1 MDQNSVRPLKELLD
15 SVRDIDGFPLGKDE
29 DILALSDPPFYTACP
44 NPYINQFIEKYG
56 KPYDPETDSYHREPF
71 VGDVS
76 EGKNDPIYNAHSYHT
91 KVPHKAI
98 MKFIKHYTEEGD
110 IVFDGFCGTGMTGVA
125 AQLLNR
131 KTVLSELSP
140 AATFIAY
147 NYNNPVNPEEFEKE
161 ARKILKEVEK
171 ECGWMYETNHISPKD
186 EHGNDSQLS
195 FSDKASQKG
204 KIHYVVWSDVFIC
217 LYCQNEFVFWDVAVD
232 KINGKVRTIFTCPH
246 CNAEI
251 VKRECKRSVNSLYDS
266 AIQKKITVAK
276 QVPVLINYSYGKKRY
291 EKVPDKDDL
300 ALIKKIEEMEI
311 PYWYPTDK
319 MPDGYNTEQPKK
331 SHGLTHVHHFYTKR
345 NLWILSVIREKV
357 QNQFIYIWVFNSI
370 QNYVTKK
377 QNYMGGGGGI
387 TGTWYIPSLIQ
398 EKNVFDTFIRKI
410 KNVKKAILYF
420 NYKKNSFVVSV
431 NSLTESNVGEN
442 SIDYIFTDP
451 PFGDNLMYSE
461 LNFLWESWLKVHT
474 NNQEEAIINKTQN
487 KGLDEYTELMMECF
501 KEMYRILKPN
511 RWITVE
517 FHNSKASVWNRI
529 QEALARAGFI
539 IAQVAV
545 LDKKQGTFKQVT
557 SAGAVKNDLVI
568 NAYKPKIEFAQ
579 RFLKTAGEGME
590 ADFIVQQ
597 LEHLPVKPNIERS
610 EKMLFSKMLAH
621 YVQNGFKIEYDSTKF
636 YKLLSDNFIELDGYW
651 FLDNQVREYNEWKKN
666 LSLDKSKKVLDG
678 QQILMI
684 SDEKSAL
691 AWIYN
696 FLDIPKTYS
705 DIFTAYQKVTTTTD
719 DIIPELREILNNNFI
734 SEEGKYRRP
743 LGQMEKETINKNR
756 ERELEREFQRLLQ
769 QAREKRGK
777 IQSVRKEVLI
787 YGFTK
792 SYQEGRY
799 DQILTMADKLANN
812 IIKNSVDIMDFVDIA
827 RIKLAGNSDKLW

>member
-15 SVRDIDGFPLGKDE
+15 SVRDIDGFPLGEDE

-131 KTVLSELSP
+131 KTILSELSP

-171 ECGWMYETNHISPKD
+171 ECSWMYETNHISPKD

-195 FSDKASQKG
+195 FSDKVSQKG
-204 KIHYVVWSDVFIC
+204 KVNYTVWSDVFIC
-217 LYCQNEFVFWDVAVD
+217 PYCQNEFVFWDVAVD
-232 KINGKVRTIFTCPH
+232 KINKKVRKNFNCPH
-246 CNAEI
+246 CNAEMA
-251 VKRECKRSVNSLYDS
+251 KRECKRSLNSFYDS

-311 PYWYPTDK
+311 PYWYPTDR
-319 MPDGYNTEQPKK
+319 MPEGDESRRNDKYGI
-331 SHGLTHVHHFYTKR
+331 THAHHFYTKR
-345 NLWILSVIREKV
+345 NLWTLSAINRRINRDSFVKILWVLTSITEGSSKLNRERPWALPSKLPGTLYISSMIREI
-357 QNQFIYIWVFNSI
+357 NILPFF
-370 QNYVTKK
+370 
-377 QNYMGGGGGI
+377 G
-387 TGTWYIPSLIQ
+387 
-398 EKNVFDTFIRKI
+398 RKI
-410 KNVKKAILYF
+410 SRYIRSTCIQKFDAIIGT
-420 NYKKNSFVVSV
+420 NSMTDTRI
-431 NSLTESNVGEN
+431 NSN

-451 PFGDNLMYSE
+451 PFGGNLMYSE
-461 LNFLWESWLKVHT
+461 LNFLWETWLKVYT
-474 NNQEEAIINKTQN
+474 NNLEEAIINKTQN

-529 QEALARAGFI
+529 QEALTRAGFI

-557 SAGAVKNDLVI
+557 SAGAVKNDLII

-636 YKLLSDNFIELDGYW
+636 YKLLSDNFTELDGYW

-666 LSLDKSKKVLDG
+666 LSLDKLKKVLDG

-705 DIFTAYQKVTTTTD
+705 DIFTAYQKVATTTD
-719 DIIPELREILNNNFI
+719 DMIPELREILNNNFI

-743 LGQMEKETINKNR
+743 LGQMEKEAINKNR